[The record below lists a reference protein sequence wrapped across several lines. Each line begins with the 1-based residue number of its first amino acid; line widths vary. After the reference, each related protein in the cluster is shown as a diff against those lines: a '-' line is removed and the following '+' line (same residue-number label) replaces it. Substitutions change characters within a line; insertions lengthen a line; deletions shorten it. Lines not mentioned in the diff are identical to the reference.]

1 MAEIMTEGSPTK
13 TVLWF
18 RARIENGMIIPDEQ
32 VSLSPGQ
39 TYLVTLQPESTPE
52 INRDSLDALAEI
64 ASLAEPLGPSDLARN
79 FDTYTRRVIVDES
92 TN

>member
-1 MAEIMTEGSPTK
+1 MAEIMTGSSPAK

-18 RARIENGMIIPDEQ
+18 KARIKNGMIIPDEQ

-39 TYLVTLQPESTPE
+39 TYLVTLQPESAPE
-52 INRDSLDALAEI
+52 KKRDSLDALTEI
-64 ASLAEPLGPSDLARN
+64 ASLAEPLGPPDLARN

-92 TN
+92 TD